1 MATDLPQTERRE
13 IRADGLI
20 VVPGAVDVHTHFANV
35 IGGRPTALEQG
46 GDQGERLADLPG
58 LIGQGGTRSRGMGDC
73 SGCQGRADGVFC
85 LGCGGAP
92 EAWQGPLVAELA
104 EAAAGQDAD
113 LLAAAQAL
121 LSLLDAAGARAGK
134 YTVDVRGA
142 QGVQV
147 GDYNRQDNAFHP
159 PREARAITDDQR
171 PRPTC

>member
-1 MATDLPQTERRE
+1 
-13 IRADGLI
+13 
-20 VVPGAVDVHTHFANV
+20 
-35 IGGRPTALEQG
+35 
-46 GDQGERLADLPG
+46 
-58 LIGQGGTRSRGMGDC
+58 
-73 SGCQGRADGVFC
+73 
-85 LGCGGAP
+85 
-92 EAWQGPLVAELA
+92 VAELA